1 MSALVERGH
10 VYIAQP
16 PLYKVRRG
24 KQEHYVKDERELTN
38 YLLQLSLS
46 GASLLPATNTPV
58 VGPEALE
65 KLIRQYIDTMD
76 MIEHLSRRYDPIIL
90 RAMVNLPP
98 LGEDQLRDGA
108 AMDAWFEQL
117 SGRINQGLPTGTEYR
132 VRVQTGPDGGFQE
145 AVVTKRMHGILYPYT
160 FPAAFFLA
168 REYETIGTLAA
179 ALEGLIAEG
188 AEIRRGERSESIEDF
203 RQAVDWL
210 MEEGKRGLSVQRYKG
225 LGEMNPDQLWET
237 TMDPDTRRLLQV
249 RIEDVVG
256 ADAIFTTLMGD
267 HVEPRR
273 EFIEKN
279 ALQVSNLDV

>member
-1 MSALVERGH
+1 VEKARFDKMLSSAEVGTLITALGCGIGREEFDADKLRYHRIIIMTDADVDGSHIRTLLLTFFYRQMSALVERGH

-46 GASLLPATNTPV
+46 GASLLPAANTPV

-160 FPAAFFLA
+160 FPARLSSW
-168 REYETIGTLAA
+168 RVSTKRSGRWL
-179 ALEGLIAEG
+179 
-188 AEIRRGERSESIEDF
+188 RR
-203 RQAVDWL
+203 W
-210 MEEGKRGLSVQRYKG
+210 RG
-225 LGEMNPDQLWET
+225 
-237 TMDPDTRRLLQV
+237 
-249 RIEDVVG
+249 
-256 ADAIFTTLMGD
+256 
-267 HVEPRR
+267 
-273 EFIEKN
+273 
-279 ALQVSNLDV
+279 